1 MLIKLI
7 LFASAGTFMK
17 STLLASAGTLWK
29 SLLFI
34 AAGSIALVVAFV
46 VFYAAIPILVRPFWR
61 AVLFPHYRFRLVG
74 VEKIPSEGPFV
85 LASNHVSW
93 IDGFILAAVCP
104 RRIWFLSN
112 ADYTRSKL
120 VNMLARRARLIPVPA
135 KGPRAHREAIAA
147 ARGELDMG
155 RAFGIFPEA
164 QLTRDGRLGTFLRG
178 IEMILRDR
186 DHVPVIP
193 VYIENMWGS
202 IFSYSAGKFLGRL
215 PETFRREVVVVF
227 GDHAFAP
234 ISTFTIRREV
244 AAAAVVALEN
254 RSSPPRSLEA
264 IAKATDLTRWSHPEF
279 GLLAVS
285 TADFDD
291 GIVRQL
297 GMKPGS
303 VGREAPGVAL
313 FVVADDGTLLE
324 ADRVG
329 RIEARIVGRPNR
341 VNTRR
346 RGRIDREGFV
356 YLEE

>member
-7 LFASAGTFMK
+7 VVA
-17 STLLASAGTLWK
+17 LL
-29 SLLFI
+29 
-34 AAGSIALVVAFV
+34 GSIALAFASAL
-46 VFYAAIPILVRPFWR
+46 FYAAIPLLVRPFWR
-61 AVLFPHYRFRLVG
+61 AVLFPHYRFRVVG
-74 VEKIPSEGPFV
+74 LEKIPREGPFV

-104 RRIWFLSN
+104 RRLWFLSN
-112 ADYTRSKL
+112 ADYTRPRLINLS
-120 VNMLARRARLIPVPA
+120 ARRARLIPVPA
-135 KGPRAHREAIAA
+135 KGPRAHREAIAE
-147 ARGELDMG
+147 ARIALDLG

-178 IEMILRDR
+178 VEMILRDR
-186 DHVPVIP
+186 DHIPVIS

-202 IFSYSAGKFLGRL
+202 IFSYSAGQFLGRR
-215 PETFRREVVVVF
+215 PESFRREVVVVF
-227 GDHAFAP
+227 GDPPPSP
-234 ISTFTIRREV
+234 ISTFAIRREV
-244 AAAAVVALEN
+244 AAAAVVAIEN
-254 RSSPPRSLEA
+254 RSSPPRPLAA
-264 IAKATDLTRWSHPEF
+264 IARATDLPRWTHPEF

-297 GMKPGS
+297 GVKPES

-313 FVVADDGTLLE
+313 FVVADDGTLAE

-329 RIEARIVGRPNR
+329 RIEARIVGRPAP
-341 VNTRR
+341 VDTGR
-346 RGRIDREGFV
+346 RGKIDREGFV